1 MIRFIRYIAQRA
13 TTLRRWYVRNE
24 YALWMSIFVLLVG
37 IMGFVLGEVN
47 VAYKYNI
54 MHQDFQISYD
64 TIPSATTS
72 GGESR
77 GNTVGSGST
86 PTAADAAQNP
96 ASQQN
101 TSPATRNANPAL
113 FVGNKNS
120 SIYFPKDCATVNH
133 INEENKVY
141 FSTEQDA
148 VNQGFRKAKN
158 CT

>member
-1 MIRFIRYIAQRA
+1 
-13 TTLRRWYVRNE
+13 
-24 YALWMSIFVLLVG
+24 
-37 IMGFVLGEVN
+37 
-47 VAYKYNI
+47 